1 MAQSGRRRPATEV
14 RIFSDIYRVLGDAM
28 NQLYTPANIK
38 ATTAKVISLEAPPLG
53 RFVAGKFNR
62 HLVPSGDLPPHFD
75 WDKYEA
81 DFALIP
87 DNLRQR
93 VTDVMGANFHAAN
106 PLPMFT
112 QVSDNVDQS
121 HDLIIKPFVYNG
133 TTYIG
138 FLFLCPNSKRPP

>member
-14 RIFSDIYRVLGDAM
+14 RVFSDIYQGLGDAM
-28 NQLYTPANIK
+28 NQLYTPTNIK
-38 ATTAKVISLEAPPLG
+38 ATAAKVISLEPTLG
-53 RFVAGKFNR
+53 PFVSGKFNR
-62 HLVPSGDLPPHFD
+62 HLVPSGALRPDFD

-81 DFALIP
+81 DFALLP
-87 DNLRQR
+87 DNMRQR

-106 PLPMFT
+106 PLPMFA

-121 HDLIIKPFVYNG
+121 HDLIVKPFVYNG
-133 TTYIG
+133 TTYLG